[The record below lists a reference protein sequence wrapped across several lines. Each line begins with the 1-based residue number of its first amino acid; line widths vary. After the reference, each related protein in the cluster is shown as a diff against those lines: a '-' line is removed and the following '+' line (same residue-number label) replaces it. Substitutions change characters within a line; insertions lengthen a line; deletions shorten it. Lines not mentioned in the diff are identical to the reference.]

1 MEGFLH
7 YEFGVLIFGG
17 AYTRRGLFSEIYRIF
32 RVGKQ
37 IQLVVR
43 VELDPSDCKSST
55 LLGHATSHRGT

>member
-17 AYTRRGLFSEIYRIF
+17 VSTWRGLISEIYGIF
-32 RVGKQ
+32 GVGKQ

-43 VELDPSDCKSST
+43 VGLDPCDCKSST
-55 LLGHATSHRGT
+55 LLGHATSQRGT

>member
-7 YEFGVLIFGG
+7 CEFGVLIFGG
-17 AYTRRGLFSEIYRIF
+17 ASTRRGLFSEIYRIF

-43 VELDPSDCKSST
+43 VGLDPCDCKSST
-55 LLGHATSHRGT
+55 LLGHATSQRGT

>member
-17 AYTRRGLFSEIYRIF
+17 ASIRRGLFSEIYRIF

-43 VELDPSDCKSST
+43 VELDPSDCKSGT
-55 LLGHATSHRGT
+55 LLGHAASHRGT

>member
-17 AYTRRGLFSEIYRIF
+17 ASTRRGLSSEIYGIF
-32 RVGKQ
+32 GVGKQ

-43 VELDPSDCKSST
+43 VELDPSDCNSST
-55 LLGHATSHRGT
+55 LLGHATSQRGT